1 MMKPFDDDAPRI
13 RSANAARAA
22 LLVFG
27 RDRQLSARL
36 SAAAVGVVL
45 LFSPW
50 AFGITGA
57 AATWSAWV
65 AGFALV
71 GVGVVTA
78 AEPVR
83 WPDRLLLAGGVIV
96 MALPWALG
104 FQSDRVAMVCHAC
117 VGAAVIFVTA
127 AHLARLDRSVAPMLR
142 GVRRRQSVGPL
153 QSSGQPSPS

>member
-1 MMKPFDDDAPRI
+1 MMKPFDDAAPRI

-22 LLVFG
+22 LVIFS
-27 RDRQLSARL
+27 RDRQLAARL
-36 SAAAVGVVL
+36 SAAAVGVIL

-50 AFGITGA
+50 AFGIVGTP
-57 AATWSAWV
+57 ATWSAWV

-71 GVGVVTA
+71 GIGVVTA

-104 FQSDRVAMVCHAC
+104 FQYDRAAMICHAC

-127 AHLARLDRSVAPMLR
+127 AHLARLDRTVAPILR
-142 GVRRRQSVGPL
+142 SLRRRPPVGALP
-153 QSSGQPSPS
+153 SSGQPSPS